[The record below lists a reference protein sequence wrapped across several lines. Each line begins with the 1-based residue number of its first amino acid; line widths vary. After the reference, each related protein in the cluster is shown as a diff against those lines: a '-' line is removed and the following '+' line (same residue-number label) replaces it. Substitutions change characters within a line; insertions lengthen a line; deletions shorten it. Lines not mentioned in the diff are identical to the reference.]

1 MLSERNPAQ
10 AEPKFWFSSQSEIC
24 LHSFQY
30 RTGQMDCLPHTHDEY
45 NIAFCLKPELE
56 YSLRGRV
63 EQLAPGDVLVV
74 NPGELHRGRY
84 GSAGAS
90 ARGLTIHIPVRT
102 LKDILAK
109 MHFPADLENNRVL
122 FLEKVSD
129 PSLVPLVEEL
139 IREIDRRQSGYEMIV
154 DSIVLQILVHL
165 FRHLL
170 RPSFDRAGPAEP
182 RQLRSWQIVR
192 AMEYMNAHGKNKF
205 NLSELC
211 AEIGTSASRFIQL
224 FKNSVSSM
232 SPHVYYNRLIIEKA
246 QKMLLGSDLAIKEIS
261 YELGFQNES
270 HFCKLFRACSGT
282 TPGNFRDQ
290 SYAIDSDTADPAR
303 IPD

>member
-1 MLSERNPAQ
+1 MLSERDPAQ
-10 AEPKFWFSSQSEIC
+10 AEPRFWFSPRSEIC

-45 NIAFCLKPELE
+45 NIAFCLEPELE

-63 EQLAPGDVLVV
+63 ERLAPGDVLVV

-84 GSAGAS
+84 GSPGAS
-90 ARGLTIHIPVRT
+90 ARGLTIHIPVRA
-102 LKDILAK
+102 LKDILSK
-109 MHFPADLENNRVL
+109 MHFPADLDRNRVL

-139 IREIDRRQSGYEMIV
+139 IREIDGRQSGYEMIV
-154 DSIVLQILVHL
+154 DSIVLQVLVHL
-165 FRHLL
+165 FRHVL
-170 RPSFDRAGPAEP
+170 RPSFQKGVLAEP

-192 AMEYMNAHGKNKF
+192 AMEYMNARGKSKF
-205 NLSELC
+205 NLAELC
-211 AEIGTSASRFIQL
+211 AEIGTSASRFTQL

-232 SPHVYYNRLIIEKA
+232 SPHVYYNHLIVAKA
-246 QKMLLGSDLAIKEIS
+246 QKMLVGGDLAIKEIS
-261 YELGFQNES
+261 YQLGFQNES
-270 HFCKLFRACSGT
+270 HFCKVFRTCSGT

-290 SYAIDSDTADPAR
+290 GRSMF
-303 IPD
+303 